1 MYENY
6 EGLVRAG
13 LLFLAIFALTA
24 VALAVARRMR
34 GRKGDDARDASE
46 IMANFRDVYERGGL
60 SDEEF
65 RTIKAK
71 LASELKGE
79 AKDSSH
85 AG

>member
-6 EGLVRAG
+6 EGLIRAG
-13 LLFLAIFALTA
+13 LLFLAIFVLTA
-24 VALAVARRMR
+24 IVLAVARRMR

-46 IMANFRDVYERGGL
+46 IMGSFRDVYERGGL

-65 RTIKAK
+65 RAIKAK